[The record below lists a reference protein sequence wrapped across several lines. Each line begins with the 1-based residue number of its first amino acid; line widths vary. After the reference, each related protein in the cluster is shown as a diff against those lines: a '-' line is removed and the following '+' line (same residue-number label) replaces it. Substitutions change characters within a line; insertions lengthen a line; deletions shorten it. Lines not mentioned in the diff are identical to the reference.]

1 MTMEELEG
9 TIEYGH
15 NVETISK
22 LVGMTVAK
30 WTRAWD
36 HERQLVKEFCDIKKI
51 SGVELEIEPRKMVT
65 LKFSDGTKE
74 YMLNLDQFSKYIG
87 KIGDYGSIKEYLED
101 NEFSAF

>member
-1 MTMEELEG
+1 MMATDIEG
-9 TIEYGH
+9 TIEYGW
-15 NVETISK
+15 NVEILSK

-36 HERQLVKEFCDIKKI
+36 EERKLVRDFCDIKKI
-51 SGVELEIEPRKMVT
+51 SSVELEVTPKKMVV
-65 LKFSDGTKE
+65 LRFSDGTKE

-87 KIGDYGSIKEYLED
+87 KIGVYGSIKEYLEA